1 VELKLTRANQ
11 ERLASLPI
19 KHSLASTRCFSLVI
33 AGLVAITSIA
43 SILLP
48 KTIYPTEELRRA
60 FVSNDVVNL
69 FIGLPMLLGSI
80 RLTQRNKLIG
90 LLCWPGALLYVLYNY
105 LVYVFAM
112 PLNVAFASHLAL
124 VALSAYTL
132 IGLVANIDGDRV
144 RQRLTG
150 SVHERVFG
158 GILTGL
164 GLLFFLQAS
173 DALAHILANRT
184 PIARPE
190 LAVHIAD
197 FLITPTWVIGG
208 MFLWRRKEL
217 GYITGLG
224 LFFHAS
230 MLFIGLICF
239 LILQPLLTGASF
251 RVSDVVVIL
260 IMGFICF
267 IPFVLFVRGIR
278 E

>member
-1 VELKLTRANQ
+1 V
-11 ERLASLPI
+11 
-19 KHSLASTRCFSLVI
+19 
-33 AGLVAITSIA
+33 GLVAITSIA
-43 SILLP
+43 SILFP
-48 KTIYPTEELRRA
+48 KNIYPTEELRRA

-80 RLTQRNKLIG
+80 WLTQRNKLIG

-105 LVYVFAM
+105 LVYVLAM
-112 PLNVAFASHLAL
+112 PLNVAFLSHLAL

-132 IGLVANIDGDRV
+132 IGLVANIDGDQV

-158 GILTGL
+158 GILSTL
-164 GLLFFLQAS
+164 GFLFFLQATGV
-173 DALAHILANRT
+173 LVHILANRT
-184 PIARPE
+184 AISKPE
-190 LAVHIAD
+190 LAVHITD

-208 MFLWRRKEL
+208 ILLWRRREL
-217 GYITGLG
+217 GYVVSLG
-224 LFFHAS
+224 LFFQAS

-239 LILQPLLTGASF
+239 LMLQPLLTGASF
-251 RVSDVVVIL
+251 LESDVVVIL